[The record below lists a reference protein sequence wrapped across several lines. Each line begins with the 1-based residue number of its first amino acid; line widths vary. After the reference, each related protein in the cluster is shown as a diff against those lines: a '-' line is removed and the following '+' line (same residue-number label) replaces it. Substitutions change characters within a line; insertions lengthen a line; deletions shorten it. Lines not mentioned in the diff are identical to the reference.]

1 MCCEHEVIAH
11 GRPWMHAC
19 ADVEAMGFADD
30 SFDLVV
36 DKATLD
42 AVFIHAGTEGES
54 DSQSHG
60 GGGGGGGSGAAA
72 ADEGFGAVERML
84 SEARRVL
91 VDGGVF
97 VSVSHSE

>member
-1 MCCEHEVIAH
+1 MCCEHEV
-11 GRPWMHAC
+11 MHAC